1 MSRRAYQ
8 EEILELVLKRN
19 TIIFL
24 PTGAGKTYIAIMAIK
39 CMAKDLA
46 K

>member
-1 MSRRAYQ
+1 MTRRGYQ
-8 EEILELVLKRN
+8 EDMLELTLQRN

-24 PTGAGKTYIAIMAIK
+24 PTGAGKTYVAIMAIK

-46 K
+46 R